1 LRLPPGIAPKVR
13 RRFEQGGMMA
23 DKDNG
28 TLDDSADLWDLWRRL
43 KRNFPA
49 WSLLPSGLY
58 TPGAWGYIGVDFVSG
73 FRRNRSTRQTF
84 DLLKDVDDAT
94 FDALYALAGLNGR
107 RQDQMLKAVVIGYLT
122 LPLSI
127 IAVIADIAGDSV
139 SAFIREHSTAV
150 YEIVAMVTLG
160 PLAFLMSQ
168 WRSRQMIGVLDLI
181 RIERGRP
188 VFGSSATEDE

>member
-1 LRLPPGIAPKVR
+1 
-13 RRFEQGGMMA
+13 MA
-23 DKDNG
+23 DKDRVVPE
-28 TLDDSADLWDLWRRL
+28 TAAELWDLWRRL

-58 TPGAWGYIGVDFVSG
+58 TPGAWGYIGVDFISG
-73 FRRNRSTRQTF
+73 FRRNKSTQQTF
-84 DLLKDVDDAT
+84 DLLDGVDDKT

-127 IAVIADIAGDSV
+127 IAVVADIEGDSV
-139 SAFIREHSTAV
+139 SAFIREHSTTV
-150 YEIVAMVTLG
+150 YQIIAMVTLG
-160 PLAFLMSQ
+160 PLTFLMSQ

-188 VFGSSATEDE
+188 VASTQVPGDE

>member
-1 LRLPPGIAPKVR
+1 
-13 RRFEQGGMMA
+13 MA
-23 DKDNG
+23 NTDSG
-28 TLDDSADLWDLWRRL
+28 TSDESAALWDLWRRL

-84 DLLKDVDDAT
+84 DLLKDVDARA
-94 FDALYALAGLNGR
+94 FDALYALASLNAR

-127 IAVIADIAGDSV
+127 IAVVADIEGDSV

-150 YEIVAMVTLG
+150 FQIVAMVTLG

-181 RIERGRP
+181 RIERMPAVTG
-188 VFGSSATEDE
+188 FSGAGDD

>member
-1 LRLPPGIAPKVR
+1 
-13 RRFEQGGMMA
+13 MA
-23 DKDNG
+23 D
-28 TLDDSADLWDLWRRL
+28 TDSETPDEAAELWDLWRRL

-73 FRRNRSTRQTF
+73 FRRNKSTRQTF
-84 DLLKDVDDAT
+84 DLLDGVDDRK

-122 LPLSI
+122 LPLSV
-127 IAVIADIAGDSV
+127 IAVVADIEGDSV

-150 YEIVAMVTLG
+150 YQIVATVTLG
-160 PLAFLMSQ
+160 PLTFLMSQ

-181 RIERGRP
+181 RIERGQP
-188 VFGSSATEDE
+188 VQGVSDAGGE

>member
-1 LRLPPGIAPKVR
+1 MRRQSGADSSGGAAMTDETSAAPDKVA
-13 RRFEQGGMMA
+13 E
-23 DKDNG
+23 
-28 TLDDSADLWDLWRRL
+28 LWDLWRAL
-43 KRNFPA
+43 KRHFPA

-58 TPGAWGYIGVDFVSG
+58 TPGAWGYIGVDFISG
-73 FRRNRSTRQTF
+73 FRRNKSTRQTF
-84 DLLKDVDDAT
+84 DLLDGVDDKT

-127 IAVIADIAGDSV
+127 IAIIADIEGDSV
-139 SAFIREHSTAV
+139 SAFIREHSTTV
-150 YEIVAMVTLG
+150 YQIIAMVTLG
-160 PLAFLMSQ
+160 PLTFLMSQ

-188 VFGSSATEDE
+188 VPTPSGTGDE